1 MGVDI
6 HMSIISKEGEYRAKE
21 IYDGRDTEWFDNISG
36 DYRSEFYEHFPMCRG
51 IPEHVPDEIR
61 RDYNDNSNFSYYD
74 FCYVNVGEFL
84 DWFEHTRPDIDAGW
98 VSTYDKWLYETK
110 GIVPDLLHY
119 LEEDANPY
127 DYHFIEVVNP
137 WDSSAWL
144 YNFIKNQS
152 NATPEDYI
160 VYYFD
165 CRKLT
170 FS

>member
-1 MGVDI
+1 MKRFYQMFLALMALTLFGAMNAGAQERI
-6 HMSIISKEGEYRAKE
+6 P
-21 IYDGRDTEWFDNISG
+21 FDA
-36 DYRSEFYEHFPMCRG
+36 EHFTF
-51 IPEHVPDEIR
+51 H
-61 RDYNDNSNFSYYD
+61 SYTGWDADAVESGVFEGAFLASISIYLKLK
-74 FCYVNVGEFL
+74 FL

-110 GIVPDLLHY
+110 GIVPDLSHY

-152 NATPEDYI
+152 NAAPEDYI

-165 CRKLT
+165 C
-170 FS
+170 

>member
-6 HMSIISKEGEYRAKE
+6 NMSIVSKEGEYRAKD
-21 IYDGRDTEWFDNISG
+21 IYDGRDSEWFDNITG
-36 DYRSEFYEHFPMCRG
+36 DYHSEFYEHFPMYRG
-51 IPEHVPDEIR
+51 IPEHVPDEIK
-61 RDYNDNSNFSYYD
+61 RDYSDNSDFSYYD

-152 NATPEDYI
+152 NAAPEDYI

-165 CRKLT
+165 C
-170 FS
+170 